1 MPRQG
6 TKAATCKSFRLVV
19 SVSPGITSVLG
30 LMTANQPCLN
40 SCQVFGPSELQ
51 QQREEAAKQSKDAK
65 ESAASA
71 PLSSKRRKSW
81 KQRGKLPP
89 SGGMWMV
96 TQSTSSTSALRRI
109 AKTGKPGAEM
119 EEFPKR
125 KARLMAKAQPLHLFL
140 VDADGSWFGWRA
152 ENLAMSDSS
161 KKTTAAERQAKL
173 REAKGE
179 VNDRATA
186 HGLEELRDI
195 KKAVTATAAAFAPAD
210 VSAPGAL
217 EEQIEKAEP
226 MKAEQI
232 EKAEPMKAV
241 PLPSQCRN
249 ANRVRLHLK
258 LSPRVL
264 DVRLDWFVASQLQ
277 LAWQCLVHLNRND
290 LVDYLVNKAPEWMR
304 APDMCYVS
312 ILAQPSVWRGYDG
325 LSEAN
330 FLFA

>member
-19 SVSPGITSVLG
+19 SLWPLGAPAAEGGGGQAVEGRQRVSRLSPAVT
-30 LMTANQPCLN
+30 M
-40 SCQVFGPSELQ
+40 
-51 QQREEAAKQSKDAK
+51 
-65 ESAASA
+65 ASA
-71 PLSSKRRKSW
+71 CLASECFSSTAKTCGRGRSSKRRKSW